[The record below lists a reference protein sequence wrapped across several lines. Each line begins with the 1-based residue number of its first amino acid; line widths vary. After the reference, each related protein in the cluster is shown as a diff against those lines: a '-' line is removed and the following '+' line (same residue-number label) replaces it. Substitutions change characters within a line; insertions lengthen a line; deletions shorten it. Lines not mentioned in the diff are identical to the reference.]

1 VCLKKIDKYVFYL
14 SIISI
19 FLQSPKKMNIV
30 TCIKVTGETFSL
42 VLQRKGAEKARYQ
55 MYPNFQAKGMLPD
68 STLESFI

>member
-1 VCLKKIDKYVFYL
+1 
-14 SIISI
+14 
-19 FLQSPKKMNIV
+19 MNIV